1 MVVADRFYPEWEN
14 GFAGGP
20 ILLCV
25 MNVVFSVNFRLEITI
40 RDTQQ
45 KKKESG
51 NCLISHPIY
60 LVLLSV
66 RLWYANLIPNTKL
79 GDVFVAA
86 LNLIVM
92 MSCLLL
98 LEFHGA

>member
-25 MNVVFSVNFRLEITI
+25 LNVVFSDLKLQSE
-40 RDTQQ
+40 TQQ
-45 KKKESG
+45 KEKESG
-51 NCLISHPIY
+51 NCLMSHPIY